1 MFSNRWDQISE
12 STVVVIP
19 IFNEA
24 PILDS
29 VLNSV
34 RSVFPNVFCIDDGS
48 RDGSAAVV
56 QKNSIRI
63 ISHSLNI
70 GQGGALQTAFSVL
83 AMENRFKYL
92 ITFDADGQHDPL
104 DAKRMLLKLV
114 ESDADVIFASR
125 FLEGNVHNVPLI
137 KRVML
142 RSVVKINRFL
152 TDVDL
157 TDTHNGLR
165 AMKTSVI
172 ANLQLTHFGM
182 AHATEL
188 VSKVLQA
195 GLRYEEISVD
205 IAYTP
210 YSKSKGQS
218 VFNSVNIL
226 FDFVWR

>member
-142 RSVVKINRFL
+142 RSVVKINRYL

-165 AMKTSVI
+165 AIKVSAA
-172 ANLQLTHFGM
+172 ANLQLVHFGM

-188 VSKVLQA
+188 VSKVLQS
-195 GLRYEEISVD
+195 GLRYREISVD

-226 FDFVWR
+226 FDFLWR